1 MVEEIYS
8 VVKMKTLF
16 SNQGTILAMFTTPRM
31 DFCVSH
37 FIPFV
42 TLKDDCHHGVYP
54 CEKNTTLETLVL
66 SPWLGYR
73 EPPQDPES
81 ISCAD
86 CVCIDTYIIL
96 VNAKQ

>member
-1 MVEEIYS
+1 MEEIYS

-54 CEKNTTLETLVL
+54 CERIQ
-66 SPWLGYR
+66 PWLDWCSVPGS
-73 EPPQDPES
+73 DTES
-81 ISCAD
+81 PLRTRRAYHVRIACA
-86 CVCIDTYIIL
+86 
-96 VNAKQ
+96 